1 MFRKGPVSKLQPRV
15 WVAALAGVAV
25 LVGVSVG
32 SAASSPV
39 KMTPAAARVAALQT
53 GGVWEASLEGVH
65 GMSPDVTI
73 RELARVSVAVTQVR
87 VRLGNPFGSAPVQVK
102 DAWIGRPIAPG
113 VAQLIPG
120 SNTRLTFSGRPTVSI
135 APGTEVMSDPVTMS
149 VPAQQDVAVSVYAPG
164 SPIDDH
170 TFPPF
175 AFDPPASYINASG
188 DTASDESASSF
199 PNNPIIPGDT
209 SSTATGYH
217 PGQIW
222 WMDLVSGR
230 AAARGTLVTLGD
242 SITDGYH
249 ADGPPGQRW
258 SDVLA
263 DRLDAV
269 PAAHR
274 LAVANAGISGNTVSR
289 QPNPYDPTGQCCGP
303 PAPDRLNRDVLAVPA
318 LHTVLL
324 LEGTNDIGG
333 GSNAPPA
340 PASQVIDAMKL
351 IISRVHARHVPIVG
365 ATILPMCNPAGSSRE
380 QARTTVNTWIR
391 TSGEFDAVLDF
402 DAVLRDPA
410 DPTQIIPDL
419 RHDCYH
425 PNAAGDALLGSF
437 IPLWVLGVP
446 IDGHAPLWIG
456 QHVVISRAKQT
467 RQRRVGNARAHLPTR
482 QTSVPSRSGRRSS
495 A

>member
-1 MFRKGPVSKLQPRV
+1 MFGKLVVRRHQQRL
-15 WVAALAGVAV
+15 WVAV
-25 LVGVSVG
+25 LVSAVVLLGAAVG
-32 SAASSPV
+32 SASASRIKTRFS
-39 KMTPAAARVAALQT
+39 AGAFAARQ
-53 GGVWEASLEGVH
+53 GDGVWEASLEGVH
-65 GMSPDVTI
+65 GTSPDVTV
-73 RELARVSVAVTQVR
+73 RELARVSVTVTRVR

-102 DAWIGRPIAPG
+102 DAWIGRPVAPG
-113 VAQLIPG
+113 VAKLVPG
-120 SNTRLTFSGRPTVSI
+120 SNTRLTFAGQSTVSI
-135 APGTEVMSDPVTMS
+135 APGTEVMSDPVTMF

-175 AFDPPASYINASG
+175 AFDPPASFINASG
-188 DTASDESASSF
+188 DAASDESAAAF
-199 PNNPIIPGDT
+199 PSRPIIPGDT

-222 WMDLVSGR
+222 WMDLVSAR

-258 SDVLA
+258 TDVLA

-269 PAAHR
+269 PAGDR
-274 LAVANAGISGNTVSR
+274 LAVANAGISGNTVSV

-303 PAPDRLNRDVLAVPA
+303 PAPDRLDRDVLSVPG

-333 GSNAPPA
+333 GTNAPPA

-351 IISRVHARHVPIVG
+351 IISRVHAQGVPIVG

-380 QARTTVNTWIR
+380 QARTAVNDWIR
-391 TSGEFDAVLDF
+391 TSGAFDAVLDF

-446 IDGHAPLWIG
+446 VNGHRPLRIG
-456 QHVVISRAKQT
+456 EHVVIGRPKRLA
-467 RQRRVGNARAHLPTR
+467 QRGHGRAHVPTR
-482 QTSVPSRSGRRSS
+482 PAAHHHRGGALR
-495 A
+495 